1 MRNTKTSWGKRI
13 LILKFQYISNEGRW
27 GCWCFHHQ
35 QAILRTPA
43 ECPTTQ
49 LNSDTIYP
57 EMASDSTHR
66 LRSQS
71 YKTVFS
77 PASRLIP
84 NAVCHL
90 DFRDLQIRDSHDPLL
105 GLINLLECLKKD
117 FCFLSYGFIIR
128 RYNSWAAR
136 WKRHIA
142 QGMEKDVEP
151 SSSL

>member
-105 GLINLLECLKKD
+105 GLINLLECLTELKERFLLPELRVYYKK
-117 FCFLSYGFIIR
+117 I
-128 RYNSWAAR
+128 
-136 WKRHIA
+136 
-142 QGMEKDVEP
+142 
-151 SSSL
+151 